1 MNLFKILKFIFLHP
15 FNRESRISAVLTF
28 FRYQFSSKLFN
39 QKLIINW
46 VNNTKFIV
54 SNGESGITGN
64 LYCGL
69 MEYVDMSFLIHYLD
83 DTDAFY
89 DIGANVGAYTILASG
104 VKGAKSYPFEPVPA
118 TYNKLIDQIK
128 INHIDNLVTPRNN
141 GLGNEVGTLKF
152 TNNLNCQNKVIF
164 DLDDS
169 DSTSVDVLTLDS
181 IDYPNDHSFVKIDVE
196 GYEKFIIDG
205 GKDFFSSSNVNAL
218 IVELNGSGKNY
229 AIDDHDLHNSIV
241 SYGFQ
246 PIAYDPFSRK
256 IKIMDTFNEGG
267 NTIYVKD
274 IGLTKKR
281 VSTAPKIV
289 IHTANGLII

>member
-15 FNRESRISAVLTF
+15 FNKESRISAVLTF
-28 FRYQFSSKLFN
+28 FRYQLSSKLFN
-39 QKLIINW
+39 HKLIINW

-83 DTDAFY
+83 DTDVFY

-104 VKGAKSYPFEPVPA
+104 VKGAKSYPFEPVPD

-128 INHIDNLVTPRNN
+128 INHIDNLVIPRNN
-141 GLGNEVGTLKF
+141 GLGNEIGTLRF

-164 DLDDS
+164 DLEDS
-169 DSTSVDVLTLDS
+169 DSTLVDVLTLDS
-181 IDYPNDHSFVKIDVE
+181 IDYPNDHSLVKIDVE
-196 GYEKFIIDG
+196 GYEKFIIEG

-218 IVELNGSGKNY
+218 IIEMNGSGKNY

-246 PIAYDPFSRK
+246 PIAYDPFFRK
-256 IKIMDTFNEGG
+256 IKIMDTFNESG

-281 VSTAPKIV
+281 VSTAPKII